1 MTYSDVKDALSA
13 PFPARRVQWRAQN
26 FTRDRSSALMV
37 AYVDARTVMD
47 RLDDVC
53 PDSWSFDV
61 EFLPGAAPVARGRL
75 SVLGLSRSDVGEA
88 GEGEA
93 ATFKAAASDALKRCA
108 VHFGVGRYLYDLP
121 RTWVPWSE
129 ERRAPLEEMRLP
141 EWALP
146 DDERSSG
153 SAHVLGALETL
164 RGELPRDVQQLR
176 EVYRH
181 LRAALDAAGRAE
193 ERS

>member
-1 MTYSDVKDALSA
+1 MMYSDVKDRLAA
-13 PFPARRVQWRAQN
+13 PFPSQRVQWRAQS
-26 FTRDRSSALMV
+26 FSRDRSSALMV

-53 PDSWSFDV
+53 PDGWSFDV
-61 EFLPGAAPVARGRL
+61 EFLPAAVPVARGRL

-121 RTWVPWSE
+121 RVWVAWSE
-129 ERRAPLEEMRLP
+129 ERRAPLEELRLP

-153 SAHVLGALETL
+153 APHVLGALETL

-181 LRAALDAAGRAE
+181 LRGALEAAGRAE
-193 ERS
+193 